1 MRYSIPY
8 KSQTQEEGEKR
19 KRKGG
24 RGGRKEVVEG
34 SGVCVC
40 MCVCVCV
47 YVCVCVCMCVR
58 APRVYLCI
66 GGPAGPGCCG
76 QYEASAGGQ
85 GPAAVAA
92 VLRVKKNQKPLPPDF
107 GDSV

>member
-1 MRYSIPY
+1 MYICMY
-8 KSQTQEEGEKR
+8 Y
-19 KRKGG
+19 
-24 RGGRKEVVEG
+24 VCMF
-34 SGVCVC
+34 VCVC
-40 MCVCVCV
+40 IV

>member
-1 MRYSIPY
+1 
-8 KSQTQEEGEKR
+8 
-19 KRKGG
+19 
-24 RGGRKEVVEG
+24 
-34 SGVCVC
+34 

-47 YVCVCVCMCVR
+47 CICVCLCVCAR
-58 APRVYLCI
+58 SESVYLCI

-92 VLRVKKNQKPLPPDF
+92 VLRVKKNQKSLLPDF
-107 GDSV
+107 ENPV